1 MPGQC
6 PGECGRRIA
15 GCDACPTQKGRHPP
29 KRGTPALPL
38 PACLLRFSVCIVP
51 VRTAGRCDKN
61 LSRFCPSP
69 LNLPSGLPLPH
80 DLPKADEA
88 KQGAVRVRKRCR
100 EAGRTAQPPSEFSC
114 AALEVSAVEPFPA
127 TAAHKGPHTAFQPCG
142 GVRGATRPIGC
153 TQALTRADTGPCFWF
168 GARFTAIGK
177 DNPVRKVSVSFLVFR
192 HFWEPSVLL

>member
-1 MPGQC
+1 MPGQH

-15 GCDACPTQKGRHPP
+15 GRDACPTQKGRHPP
-29 KRGTPALPL
+29 HRGVSAVPPAVAPL
-38 PACLLRFSVCIVP
+38 YFFAHIAPT
-51 VRTAGRCDKN
+51 RTAGRCDQN

-69 LNLPSGLPLPH
+69 LNPPSGLPLPH

-127 TAAHKGPHTAFQPCG
+127 TAAHKGTHTAFQLFG
-142 GVRGATRPIGC
+142 GVTDATRPGGGPQKPSQGL
-153 TQALTRADTGPCFWF
+153 TQAFAVLACGVQFR
-168 GARFTAIGK
+168 GAVIG
-177 DNPVRKVSVSFLVFR
+177 R
-192 HFWEPSVLL
+192 E